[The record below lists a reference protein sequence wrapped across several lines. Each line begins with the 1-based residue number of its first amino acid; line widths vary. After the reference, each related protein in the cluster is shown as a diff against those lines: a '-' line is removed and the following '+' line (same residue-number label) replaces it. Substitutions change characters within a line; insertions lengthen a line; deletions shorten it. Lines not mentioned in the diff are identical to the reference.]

1 MADIIPM
8 NPPASGGDFSQWN
21 SVINWALAKT
31 CLDFALIRAGYGDS
45 LSYPNQVDAQYEN
58 NYKGC
63 KANGV
68 PVGVYYYCYAETVEA
83 AKREAQCC
91 LALLKGKQLE
101 YPVYYDVEEM
111 DTFRTGKTN
120 EIIKAFADILEA
132 AGYWVG
138 VYIYRSAAQTYL
150 TEYTRTR
157 YAMAIAEYG
166 PRLNY
171 SGPYGVWQN
180 SSTWTFSGVS
190 TRSDHDYCYVNYPK
204 IIKEAG
210 KNGYTKTPTPAPAP
224 KPTPARAPKPTRK
237 TVDELAREVIAGK
250 WSAGEERKKLLT
262 AAGYDYNAVQNKVNQ
277 ILYGSKPQPAKK
289 TIDQIAREVIRGDW
303 GAGEDRRKRLTAAGY
318 DYNAVQARVNQL
330 MPS

>member
-1 MADIIPM
+1 MSDIIPM

-45 LSYPNQVDAQYEN
+45 LSYPNQVDAQYEA

-63 KANGV
+63 KANGI
-68 PVGVYYYCYAETVEA
+68 PVGVYYYCYATTVEA

-120 EIIKAFADILEA
+120 EIIKAFADVLEA

-138 VYIYRSAAQTYL
+138 VYIYRNAAQTYL

-157 YAMAIAEYG
+157 YTMAIAEYG

-204 IIKEAG
+204 IIKERG
-210 KNGYTKTPTPAPAP
+210 KNGYP
-224 KPTPARAPKPTRK
+224 KPQPKPELIFKTTKDTPIVSIKGVEPKGKTVRIGGRK
-237 TVDELAREVIAGK
+237 TVCG
-250 WSAGEERKKLLT
+250 
-262 AAGYDYNAVQNKVNQ
+262 VQYGRIDGTKDDWISLKDATQ
-277 ILYGSKPQPAKK
+277 IK
-289 TIDQIAREVIRGDW
+289 
-303 GAGEDRRKRLTAAGY
+303 
-318 DYNAVQARVNQL
+318 
-330 MPS
+330 

>member
-8 NPPASGGDFSQWN
+8 NPPASGGDFSSWN
-21 SVINWALAKT
+21 SAINWALAKT

-68 PVGVYYYCYAETVEA
+68 PVGVYYYCYATTVEA

-120 EIIKAFADILEA
+120 EIIKAFADVLEA

-138 VYIYRSAAQTYL
+138 VYIYRNAAQCYL
-150 TEYTRTR
+150 SDYTRNR
-157 YAMAIAEYG
+157 YTLAVAEYG
-166 PRLNY
+166 PKLNY
-171 SGPYGVWQN
+171 SGPVGVWQN

-190 TRSDHDYCYVNYPK
+190 TRSDHDYCYADFPTM
-204 IIKEAG
+204 IKAKG
-210 KNGYTKTPTPAPAP
+210 KNGYP
-224 KPTPARAPKPTRK
+224 
-237 TVDELAREVIAGK
+237 
-250 WSAGEERKKLLT
+250 
-262 AAGYDYNAVQNKVNQ
+262 
-277 ILYGSKPQPAKK
+277 KPQPAPTLTYKVTKDTPIVSIKGVEPKGK
-289 TIDQIAREVIRGDW
+289 TVKIGGRKTVCGVQYGRIDGTKDDWISLKDATQI
-303 GAGEDRRKRLTAAGY
+303 K
-318 DYNAVQARVNQL
+318 
-330 MPS
+330 

>member
-1 MADIIPM
+1 M

-63 KANGV
+63 KANGI
-68 PVGVYYYCYAETVEA
+68 PVGVYYYCYATTVEA

-91 LALLKGKQLE
+91 LALLRGKQLE

-120 EIIKAFADILEA
+120 EIIKAFADVLEA

-138 VYIYRSAAQTYL
+138 VYIYRSAAQSYL
-150 TEYTRTR
+150 SDYTRGR

-204 IIKEAG
+204 MIKDRG
-210 KNGYTKTPTPAPAP
+210 KNGFTAQQSCPVTPTP
-224 KPTPARAPKPTRK
+224 KPTTPKK
-237 TVDELAREVIAGK
+237 SVDEIAREVIAGK
-250 WSAGEERKKLLT
+250 WSAGQERKKLLT
-262 AAGYDYNAVQNKVNQ
+262 AAGYDYDAVQASVEKQLNG
-277 ILYGSKPQPAKK
+277 YRPKK
-289 TIDQIAREVIRGDW
+289 DIDTIAREVIRGLW
-303 GAGEDRRKRLTAAGY
+303 GSGITRKQKLMAAGY
-318 DYNAVQARVNQL
+318 DYDAVQARVNQL